1 MFLDVQQV
9 VAQFIFDAS
18 GMGAPLT
25 GMDWTSTRPHRSTDD
40 GPRANHH
47 VGCRSVAEKST
58 KSLLQLVAPSN
69 LFSLASA
76 SSVRPATFLFL
87 SSADS

>member
-25 GMDWTSTRPHRSTDD
+25 GMDWTSTRPHRSTDG

-47 VGCRSVAEKST
+47 VPADQWPRSLQRAYC
-58 KSLLQLVAPSN
+58 SL
-69 LFSLASA
+69 
-76 SSVRPATFLFL
+76 
-87 SSADS
+87 